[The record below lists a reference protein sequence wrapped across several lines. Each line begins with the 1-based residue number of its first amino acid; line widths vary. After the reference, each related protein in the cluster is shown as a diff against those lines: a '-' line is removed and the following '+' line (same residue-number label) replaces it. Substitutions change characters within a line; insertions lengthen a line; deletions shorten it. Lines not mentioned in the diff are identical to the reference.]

1 MQIKASTAYTINFVT
16 NDSTGAA
23 ADADSTPSATLY
35 ANATDT
41 SLTVTVAAISGKTGC
56 YSASFTT
63 GADISSF
70 VGKTAQLLIEATI
83 DSVASKAFIPFGQ
96 FSAKLIDDLKDF
108 DHANDEVISNVT
120 KILGSSLVESDDGQ
134 VALGLSEFFDVE
146 TPAKDINDIGAVTLT
161 DEQATALATSIAGG
175 LVDQDGEAGDGKI
188 RLDANGN
195 VYTVNNNNEMYKG

>member
-1 MQIKASTAYTINFVT
+1 MRQYLKDNNSKLIYFYMVDSTDHVTPKTGLTLTVRVSKNGAAFGAGGGSVVELETGWYAYTPSVGDINT
-16 NDSTGAA
+16 LG
-23 ADADSTPSATLY
+23 PIGLKAT
-35 ANATDT
+35 A
-41 SLTVTVAAISGKTGC
+41 
-56 YSASFTT
+56 T
-63 GADISSF
+63 GADVCNIEG
-70 VGKTAQLLIEATI
+70 VVVAYDPYTAGV
-83 DSVASKAFIPFGQ
+83 D
-96 FSAKLIDDLKDF
+96 
-108 DHANDEVISNVT
+108 VT

>member
-1 MQIKASTAYTINFVT
+1 MASTDARPIPRKNIAYRHYFAIRKSDGTLITTWAGQDSEVAIDGTSFADATSEATEIDTSGCGYIDLTAGEMNGDAVVLKITVT
-16 NDSTGAA
+16 NTGAL
-23 ADADSTPSATLY
+23 PYIVTLFPEEAGDLR
-35 ANATDT
+35 ANIT
-41 SLTVTVAAISGKTGC
+41 
-56 YSASFTT
+56 
-63 GADISSF
+63 
-70 VGKTAQLLIEATI
+70 Q
-83 DSVASKAFIPFGQ
+83 
-96 FSAKLIDDLKDF
+96 
-108 DHANDEVISNVT
+108 
-120 KILGSSLVESDDGQ
+120 ILGSSLVESDDGQ